1 VGKTT
6 ASFTILPELLNCK
19 EFVNVDSIAAGLSPF
34 NPEGAAIEAGRLML
48 SWIEELLRAK
58 VDFALETTLATRDYL
73 SLIKKAQSLGYKITL
88 LYIWLDSPKT
98 AEERVATRVAEGGWI
113 FPRMLS
119 SVDVIV

>member
-1 VGKTT
+1 M
-6 ASFTILPELLNCK
+6 PELLNCK